1 MSAGENR
8 RCPLRCCARKR
19 CGDDQWLMVPQLQA
33 AAPPALLGRPA
44 AECRPSKQPSSP
56 SVPPSRRPWP
66 PSPRSSVSSSISRTS
81 ATSPSAAPP
90 PTTTASGSWRRRSP
104 TPTSA
109 ASAAVG
115 STTCRRSSASFRRWR
130 WASCPRRCRPCRP
143 RVSGVAGWPSIGV
156 TLHHGV
162 ADGRS
167 VCGGEGSGV
176 RGGDAHALPEP
187 PPPSFDRSLPRG
199 VELGSSPVASSEST
213 RRTCLWDGSIDF
225 SVFVRSRRRF
235 CKRTGCG
242 SPAGSSP
249 WTHST
254 SND

>member
-90 PTTTASGSWRRRSP
+90 PTTTASGSWRRRWGARRADVRAPRSGGGDGRAARAAAGRAGHASRGWRDGPRSVSRCTTASP
-104 TPTSA
+104 TGGRFVEARAAACEGGTRTRCLSRRLRPSIAAYLAAWSSA
-109 ASAAVG
+109 A
-115 STTCRRSSASFRRWR
+115 
-130 WASCPRRCRPCRP
+130 RP
-143 RVSGVAGWPSIGV
+143 
-156 TLHHGV
+156 
-162 ADGRS
+162 
-167 VCGGEGSGV
+167 
-176 RGGDAHALPEP
+176 
-187 PPPSFDRSLPRG
+187 
-199 VELGSSPVASSEST
+199 
-213 RRTCLWDGSIDF
+213 
-225 SVFVRSRRRF
+225 
-235 CKRTGCG
+235 
-242 SPAGSSP
+242 
-249 WTHST
+249 
-254 SND
+254 